1 MPRMDSPTRATTRR
15 VIAWSGLSYL
25 PLVGGIG
32 WAVFAVGHW
41 TRSQGELLAVSGFL
55 LGAAASA
62 LLFLPVLRLR
72 APTQRFMG
80 LSVTAYTVV
89 SASAAIVLAVVLAL
103 LAVTLPLE

>member
-1 MPRMDSPTRATTRR
+1 MTTR
-15 VIAWSGLSYL
+15 VIAWSALSYI
-25 PLVGGIG
+25 PLLGGIG

-72 APTQRFMG
+72 ASTRRFMG

-89 SASAAIVLAVVLAL
+89 SVSGAIVLAVVLL
-103 LAVTLPLE
+103 LVAVTIPLEQ

>member
-1 MPRMDSPTRATTRR
+1 MTRR
-15 VIAWSGLSYL
+15 VVAWSALSYI
-25 PLVGGIG
+25 PLLAGIG

-41 TRSQGELLAVSGFL
+41 TRSQGQLLAVSGFV

-72 APTQRFMG
+72 ASTRRFVG

-89 SASAAIVLAVVLAL
+89 SVSAAIVLAVVLAL
-103 LAVTLPLE
+103 IAVTIPLE

>member
-1 MPRMDSPTRATTRR
+1 MMRH
-15 VIAWSGLSYL
+15 VIAWSALSYVPL
-25 PLVGGIG
+25 LVGIG
-32 WAVFAVGHW
+32 RAVFAVGHW

-72 APTQRFMG
+72 ASTRRFMG

-89 SASAAIVLAVVLAL
+89 SVSAAIVLALVLAL
-103 LAVTLPLE
+103 IAVTIPLE

>member
-1 MPRMDSPTRATTRR
+1 MTTR
-15 VIAWSGLSYL
+15 VIAWSALSYI
-25 PLVGGIG
+25 PLVAGIG
-32 WAVFAVGHW
+32 WAVFAAGHW

-72 APTQRFMG
+72 ASTRRFMG

-89 SASAAIVLAVVLAL
+89 SASAAVILAVVLAL
-103 LAVTLPLE
+103 VALTIPLK

>member
-1 MPRMDSPTRATTRR
+1 MRR
-15 VIAWSGLSYL
+15 VIAWSALSYFA
-25 PLVGGIG
+25 LVAGIG
-32 WAVFAVGHW
+32 WAVIAVGHW

-72 APTQRFMG
+72 ASTRRSMG

-89 SASAAIVLAVVLAL
+89 SVSAAIFL
-103 LAVTLPLE
+103 LWF